1 MYGVVVLAH
10 PPSISAKVAING
22 ITIVAPLAFNL
33 VNALLPPAGNKAKER
48 CDDLTIGQLA
58 KGFFVTLFGL
68 TPYPETRISCGDLG
82 SGRSE
87 MEDGRSEGEKLKT
100 ASNAISNIPDPISA
114 KPAEAG
120 FVQLMCRQNNTKIT
134 GSEPLADVNAE
145 GDIATRFQILRE
157 WKLPLPD
164 LDAPVKLHRVSC
176 TGSIGMVVVSS
187 LPRAEKK
194 GD

>member
-1 MYGVVVLAH
+1 
-10 PPSISAKVAING
+10 
-22 ITIVAPLAFNL
+22 
-33 VNALLPPAGNKAKER
+33 
-48 CDDLTIGQLA
+48 
-58 KGFFVTLFGL
+58 
-68 TPYPETRISCGDLG
+68 
-82 SGRSE
+82 

-145 GDIATRFQILRE
+145 GEIADRFQTLRE
-157 WKLPLPD
+157 WKLPPPD

-176 TGSIGMVVVSS
+176 TGSIGLVVVSS
-187 LPRAEKK
+187 QPKAEKK
-194 GD
+194 